1 MIDLVGPDRLLDG
14 LDARDGAIIVVD
26 VQRSFA
32 DPAFLGGYG
41 LDAAA
46 AAGLVAAIERMRVL
60 IDGARAL
67 GLPVVWVELASDPSA
82 PWESSNWL
90 HGGDPLV
97 MSDEEPCIVGTPGAE
112 WYGVQP
118 ADGEL
123 RVAKSR
129 YSGFLGTE
137 LDGLL
142 GAAGVRW
149 VAVTGLTTECC
160 VASTAND
167 AMQLGYP
174 VLLPVDAAAAYEVR
188 LHENAVEQLA
198 LSVAKPTTVD
208 ALLAAV
214 GAQLADAEA
223 SSVGVTVV
231 GA

>member
-1 MIDLVGPDRLLDG
+1 MIALMGPDRLLDG
-14 LDARDGAIIVVD
+14 LDAGAGAVVVVD

-32 DPAFLGGYG
+32 DPAYLGGYG
-41 LDAAA
+41 LDTEASAA
-46 AAGLVAAIERMRVL
+46 LVAAIDRMNVL
-60 IDGARAL
+60 VEGARSL
-67 GLPVVWVELASDPSA
+67 GMPVVWVELASDPAA
-82 PWESSNWL
+82 PWGSSNWL

-97 MSDEEPCIVGTPGAE
+97 MSDEEPCIVGTPGAD
-112 WYGVQP
+112 WYGVHP
-118 ADGEL
+118 AEGEL

-129 YSGFLGTE
+129 YSGFLRTE

-142 GAAGVRW
+142 GAAGVAW
-149 VAVTGLTTECC
+149 VAVAGLTTECC

-214 GAQLADAEA
+214 AA
-223 SSVGVTVV
+223 TVV
-231 GA
+231 PA